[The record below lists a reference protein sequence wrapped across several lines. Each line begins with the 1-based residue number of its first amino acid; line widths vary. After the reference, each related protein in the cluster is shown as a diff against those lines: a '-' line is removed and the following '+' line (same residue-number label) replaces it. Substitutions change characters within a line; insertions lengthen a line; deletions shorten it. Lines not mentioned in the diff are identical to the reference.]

1 MDQSIADSITKIEK
15 QMAERDQA
23 MAQIKQDLAKVFMLL
38 DEQNSQMTG
47 IISWTD
53 QAPRAEKD

>member
-38 DEQNSQMTG
+38 DEQHSKMTG

-53 QAPRAEKD
+53 QAPRA